1 MNTITFKHTECV
13 IQHAPDQPR
22 GTLPPL
28 PDRTDWPYPKPVPS
42 SRIQPVESKCIITV
56 KNPLPIQPVNADYQI
71 TEFHDD
77 SEPWKIDLAELF
89 IKLGQKVIETEQRD
103 RWLTMTQVSA
113 LCRRY
118 RLNWKKQTTKAKH
131 LEQFGREYLD
141 MHTGIRGGGVKVEYR
156 AASICGVG
164 AAVQGGGDRK
174 DGMQGRGNAL
184 QETLQFASL
193 MPD

>member
-1 MNTITFKHTECV
+1 MSTITFKQTECV
-13 IQHAPDQPR
+13 IQHQPDQPR
-22 GTLPPL
+22 STVPPL
-28 PDRTDWPYPKPVPS
+28 PDTTDWPYPKPVPCS
-42 SRIQPVESKCIITV
+42 AKYANNGKCIITV

-71 TEFHDD
+71 TEFHDN

-103 RWLTMTQVSA
+103 QWLTMTQVSA

-174 DGMQGRGNAL
+174 DGMQGRGNVL